1 MNFKETPP
9 TFIVNPM
16 AAKKSLWFPKI
27 FQLIR
32 KHRNPSYLNS
42 LWLGIG
48 FNVLILPQRLIK
60 EFVMPMLRFKL
71 IYCFLASFIIP
82 SSIALIAYYGITG
95 RLMAIDIDF
104 DVALDSMIMSPEQS
118 LAALQNGYVQMVIDA
133 RNLEPYTA

>member
-32 KHRNPSYLNS
+32 KHKNPSYLNS

-48 FNVLILPQRLIK
+48 FNILILPHRLYK
-60 EFVMPMLRFKL
+60 EFVMPMLHFKL
-71 IYCFLASFIIP
+71 IYCLIAVFVIP
-82 SSIALIAYYGITG
+82 SSILLIAYYGITG
-95 RLMAIDIDF
+95 RLMAVDIDF
-104 DVALDSMIMSPEQS
+104 DVALDSMVMSPEQS
-118 LAALQNGYVQMVIDA
+118 LAAFKNGYVQMVIDA